1 MSVVASFDDVS
12 VLRGTTPVLQHLSLE
27 LKAGERWGVLGPN
40 GAGKSTLLQ
49 TALGLLRP
57 SSGRITVAGVAPD
70 TATPASLARL
80 VAWVP
85 QQFPSDLPHSVL
97 EVVQSGR
104 APFVSG
110 FGVLGPGD
118 DTAVEHALEATG
130 LRTLAARPFSQL
142 SGGQQRLVFLARAL
156 AQTPKLLLLDEP
168 LAFLDAKHQTVV
180 WAAIE
185 RAAATGTAVMCVLH
199 DVGWA
204 PVFDKLLLL
213 KEGRS
218 VRQGS
223 VSEALGAA
231 ALEETFG
238 VRFDEASTSTGRR
251 LWYVASR

>member
-1 MSVVASFDDVS
+1 MSVVASLDEVS
-12 VLRGTTPVLQHLSLE
+12 VVRGTTPVLQRLSLE
-27 LKAGERWGVLGPN
+27 LRASERWGVLGPN
-40 GAGKSTLLQ
+40 GAGKSTLLK

-57 SSGRITVAGVAPD
+57 SSGRVTVAGVAPD
-70 TATPASLARL
+70 SATPAALARL

-85 QQFPSDLPHSVL
+85 QQFPTDLPHTVL
-97 EVVQSGR
+97 EVVESGR

-110 FGVLGPGD
+110 FGVLGSD
-118 DTAVEHALEATG
+118 DAAAVAHALDATG
-130 LRTLAARPFSQL
+130 LGGLTARPFTEL

-168 LAFLDAKHQTVV
+168 LAFLDARHQTVV
-180 WAAIE
+180 WSAIE
-185 RAAATGTAVMCVLH
+185 RAASSGTAVMCVLH

-213 KEGRS
+213 KDGRS
-218 VRQGS
+218 VRQGPAG
-223 VSEALGAA
+223 EALDAA

-238 VRFDEASTSTGRR
+238 VRFEQAAAATGRR